1 METYKD
7 VENHVTSRL
16 EWVKILKIA
25 QKKLESLKFSFEYLC
40 PVDPRLKLPSPGR
53 EEIVCGGVGG
63 RLSGPR
69 KKQLT
74 P

>member
-40 PVDPRLKLPSPGR
+40 PVDPRLKIPFL
-53 EEIVCGGVGG
+53 ELDENACVGVGG
-63 RLSGPR
+63 CLSGPR